1 MGGFSRLPLFLLP
14 VLLFSMLQRPTFAVK
29 KSYVVYLGSHSHGHG
44 REITQVDMD
53 LAEQSHYEFLADYVG
68 STQAAKESIIYC
80 YTRHINGFAATL
92 EEEKAAEI
100 AKHPRVISVFPNRAH
115 QLHTT
120 RSWDLLGLEKNGA
133 VQPGSLWEKARFGED
148 TIIGN
153 LDTGV
158 WPESKSFS
166 DEGYGPI
173 PSRWKG
179 GCTDTTPDGVR
190 CNRKL
195 IGAKAFSKGYAEV
208 VGQENAYNTTRD
220 NDGHGTHT
228 LSTAGGNFVQD
239 ANVLGFGNGTSK
251 GGSPR
256 ALVAAYKVCGT
267 PILGTSA
274 CIDADIIAA
283 FDAAIHDG
291 VDVLS
296 CSLGSPPN
304 DYFHDG
310 MAIGSFHAVKNGIIV
325 VASAGNDGPTPGT
338 VSNTA
343 PWLFTVG
350 ASTIDRTFLAYVK
363 LGNNKQLKGQSL
375 SQTSLAFNSK
385 MYPLVTGEAAR
396 TKIALPETAL
406 YCNASSLDP
415 MLVKGKIVVCLR
427 GGGSGRVEKGSNV
440 LSAGAVGMILVNDI
454 KLGNDVIADA
464 HMLPASHLSFIEGLA
479 LYKYINSTKSPTAY
493 ISPVTTELGTKPAPS
508 MAAFSSQGPNVVTP
522 EILKPDITGPGVS
535 VIASWSQASPPS
547 GMPDDTRQV
556 SFSSESGTSMSCPHL
571 AGVSGL
577 LKTLY
582 PNWSPYAIRSAIM
595 TTARTRDNVREPM
608 LNSSNMKATPFSYGA
623 GHVRPNRA
631 MDPGLVY
638 DLTTIDHV
646 NFLCA
651 IGYNEDQISLFTEM
665 MVPYKCPKPAISL
678 LDLNYP
684 SIAIPNLIGS
694 ATLMRTLKNVGSP
707 ATYKAKITPPSGI
720 SVSVEPEILTFDS
733 VGQEKT
739 FKLTIKT
746 KRLGYAKDYVFGVL
760 KWFDGRHQ
768 VKSQIAVKA
777 AVTV

>member
-1 MGGFSRLPLFLLP
+1 MGFSRLPLFLLP

-29 KSYVVYLGSHSHGHG
+29 KSYVVYLGSHSHGP
-44 REITQVDMD
+44 EITQNHLD

-68 STQAAKESIIYC
+68 SPEAAKESIIYC
-80 YTRHINGFAATL
+80 YTKHINGFAATL

-100 AKHPRVISVFPNRAH
+100 AKHPKVISVFPNRAH

-120 RSWDLLGLEKNGA
+120 RSWDFLGLEKNGA
-133 VQPGSLWEKARFGED
+133 VQSGSLWEKARFGED

-166 DEGYGPI
+166 DKGYGHI

-195 IGAKAFSKGYAEV
+195 IGAKAFHKGAATV
-208 VGQENAYNTTRD
+208 VGLENAYNTTRD
-220 NDGHGTHT
+220 DDGHGTHT
-228 LSTAGGNFVQD
+228 LSTAGGNFVQN
-239 ANVLGFGNGTSK
+239 ANVFGFGNGTSK

-256 ALVAAYKVCGT
+256 ARVAAYKVCGK
-267 PILGTSA
+267 GG
-274 CIDADIIAA
+274 CFDADIIAA

-296 CSLGSPPN
+296 CSLGSSPR
-304 DYFHDG
+304 DYFRDG
-310 MAIGSFHAVKNGIIV
+310 MAIGSFHAAKNGILV

-338 VSNTA
+338 VSNIT

-350 ASTIDRTFLAYVK
+350 ASTIDRQFMAYVK

-375 SQTSLAFNSK
+375 SPTSLPSDGK
-385 MYPLVTGEAAR
+385 MYPLVIGEAVRAK
-396 TKIALPETAL
+396 TALPESAL
-406 YCNASSLDP
+406 FCNATSLDP
-415 MLVKGKIVVCLR
+415 KLVKGKIIVCLR

-440 LSAGAVGMILVNDI
+440 LSAGAVGMILVNNI
-454 KLGNDVIADA
+454 LSGNDVIADA
-464 HMLPASHLSFIEGLA
+464 HMLPASHLSFTEGIA
-479 LYKYINSTKSPTAY
+479 LLEYINSTKAPTAY
-493 ISPVTTELGTKPAPS
+493 ISSVTTELETKPAPS
-508 MAAFSSQGPNVVTP
+508 MALFSSQGPNIVTP

-535 VIASWSQASPPS
+535 VIASWSHASPPS
-547 GMPDDTRQV
+547 GLPSDTRRI
-556 SFSSESGTSMSCPHL
+556 SFNSESGTSMSCPHL
-571 AGVSGL
+571 TGVCGL

-595 TTARTRDNVREPM
+595 TTASTRDNAREPM
-608 LNSSNMKATPFSYGA
+608 LNSSNIKATPFSYGA
-623 GHVRPNRA
+623 GHVQPNRA

-638 DLTTIDHV
+638 DLNTTDHL
-646 NFLCA
+646 NFLCG
-651 IGYNEDQISLFTEM
+651 IGYNEDRISLFTETR
-665 MVPYKCPKPAISL
+665 VPYKCPKPAISL
-678 LDLNYP
+678 LDFNYP
-684 SIAIPNLIGS
+684 SIAVPNLAGF
-694 ATLMRTLKNVGSP
+694 ATLTRKVKNVGSSP
-707 ATYKAKITPPSGI
+707 TTYKAIIRPPPGI
-720 SVSVEPEILTFDS
+720 SISVEPQILTFDS

-739 FKLTIKT
+739 FKLTLKT
-746 KRLGYAKDYVFGVL
+746 KRPGNAKDYVFGKL
-760 KWFDGRHQ
+760 KWSNGRHQ

-777 AVTV
+777 AAAM

>member
-14 VLLFSMLQRPTFAVK
+14 VLLFSMLQRPTFAIK
-29 KSYVVYLGSHSHGHG
+29 KSYVVYLGSHSHGP
-44 REITQVDMD
+44 EITQNDLD

-68 STQAAKESIIYC
+68 SPEAAKESIIYC

-100 AKHPRVISVFPNRAH
+100 AKHPNVISIFPNREH

-120 RSWDLLGLEKNGA
+120 RSWDFLGLEKNDA

-153 LDTGV
+153 LDSGV

-179 GCTDTTPDGVR
+179 GCTDTTPNGVR

-195 IGAKAFSKGYAEV
+195 IGAKVFNKGGAAS
-208 VGQENAYNTTRD
+208 GLENANYTARD
-220 NDGHGTHT
+220 DNGHGTHT
-228 LSTAGGNFVQD
+228 LSTAGGNFVQN
-239 ANVLGFGNGTSK
+239 ASFFGFGNGTLK
-251 GGSPR
+251 GGSPKAR
-256 ALVAAYKVCGT
+256 VAAYKVCKT
-267 PILGTSA
+267 R
-274 CIDADIIAA
+274 CFDADIIAG

-296 CSLGSPPN
+296 CSIGSSSHN
-304 DYFHDG
+304 YFEDG
-310 MAIGSFHAVKNGIIV
+310 LAIGSFHAVRNGILV
-325 VASAGNDGPTPGT
+325 VASAGNNGPIPGT

-350 ASTIDRTFLAYVK
+350 ASTIDRQFVAYVK

-375 SQTSLAFNSK
+375 SSTSLPSDGK

-396 TKIALPETAL
+396 AKDSLPRIASH
-406 YCNASSLDP
+406 CNAKSLDP
-415 MLVKGKIVVCLR
+415 NLVKGKIVVCLK
-427 GGGSGRVEKGSNV
+427 GGRSGRVEKGSNV

-454 KLGNDVIADA
+454 LSGNCVIADG
-464 HMLPASHLSFIEGLA
+464 HLLPASHLSFTEGIA
-479 LYKYINSTKSPTAY
+479 LFEYINSTKAPTAY

-508 MAAFSSQGPNVVTP
+508 MASFSSQGPNTLSP

-535 VIASWSQASPPS
+535 IIASWSQVLPPS
-547 GMPDDTRQV
+547 GMPSDTRRV
-556 SFSSESGTSMSCPHL
+556 SFNSDSGTSMSCPHL

-595 TTARTRDNVREPM
+595 TTASTRDNAREPM
-608 LNSSNMKATPFSYGA
+608 LSSSIIKATPFNYGA
-623 GHVRPNRA
+623 GHVQPNRA

-638 DLTTIDHV
+638 DLNTTDLL

-651 IGYNEDQISLFTEM
+651 IGYNENLISLFTETR
-665 MVPYKCPKPAISL
+665 VAYTCPEPAISL

-684 SIAIPNLIGS
+684 SIAVPSLTGS
-694 ATLMRTLKNVGSP
+694 ATLTRKLKNVGSSP
-707 ATYKAKITPPSGI
+707 ATYKAIIRPPSGI
-720 SVSVEPEILTFDS
+720 SVSVDPQILTFDS

-739 FKLTIKT
+739 FKLTLKT
-746 KRLGYAKDYVFGVL
+746 KLPGYAKDYVFGEL
-760 KWFDGRHQ
+760 KWSDGRHQ
-768 VKSQIAVKA
+768 VKSPIAVKA
-777 AVTV
+777 AIAAAV